1 MRQFSSSVQASLD
14 SQNIRY
20 FFLIKLEFSQD
31 YRFTSH
37 SHDLEYDGETYLA
50 DGGLFEYDSPKI
62 SSTVDRESYKV
73 VLSDID
79 NVMIQEFRSNVVG
92 MPITVN
98 VGFLD
103 LNGNALTGTDDV
115 VVAYKGFV
123 DSPSINNDFE
133 SKTAVIEGTSPMS
146 DLDAVNSFFTS
157 RDGMDQKSTTDT
169 TFDDMFENVDIKHK
183 WGKK

>member
-1 MRQFSSSVQASLD
+1 
-14 SQNIRY
+14 
-20 FFLIKLEFSQD
+20 
-31 YRFTSH
+31 
-37 SHDLEYDGETYLA
+37 
-50 DGGLFEYDSPKI
+50 
-62 SSTVDRESYKV
+62 
-73 VLSDID
+73 
-79 NVMIQEFRSNVVG
+79 MIQEFRSNVVG